1 MSDREARWRQQLADA
16 EWRHEQAD
24 NWATEGAVE
33 TAKAALAGDRD
44 AQRALDEAPAWQE
57 PGSPLF
63 DEFLPLP
70 QGSAT

>member
-1 MSDREARWRQQLADA
+1 MNEQRWQQQLADA

-33 TAKAALAGDRD
+33 IARLAIAGDKD
-44 AQRALDEAPAWQE
+44 AQRSLNEDPMWQI

-63 DEFLPLP
+63 DHFIPLDD
-70 QGSAT
+70 A